1 MDATN
6 MQRLPGEVLDILKE
20 PIEGLRRAP
29 QGSAAGSEPQA
40 ASVYSPG
47 EVSPPNQDPEASTH
61 NEGLRMI
68 RGPVALRAVS
78 ATPHMSGHWEGPAV
92 CVVYRP
98 VELQGCCFHNVCVRL
113 TDWPLSLANTFMAEL
128 KA

>member
-6 MQRLPGEVLDILKE
+6 MQRLPGEVVDILKE

-29 QGSAAGSEPQA
+29 QNSAAGSEPQE
-40 ASVYSPG
+40 ASIYSPG

-78 ATPHMSGHWEGPAV
+78 AMPHMWRVGGPCCWYVQGPMA
-92 CVVYRP
+92 
-98 VELQGCCFHNVCVRL
+98 LQGCCFPEVTCDPH
-113 TDWPLSLANTFMAEL
+113 
-128 KA
+128 

>member
-1 MDATN
+1 

-20 PIEGLRRAP
+20 PIEGLRVAP
-29 QGSAAGSEPQA
+29 QQNSAAGSEPQA

-78 ATPHMSGHWEGPAV
+78 ATPHMSG
-92 CVVYRP
+92 Y
-98 VELQGCCFHNVCVRL
+98 
-113 TDWPLSLANTFMAEL
+113 
-128 KA
+128 

>member
-1 MDATN
+1 
-6 MQRLPGEVLDILKE
+6 MQRLPGEVMDILME

-47 EVSPPNQDPEASTH
+47 EVSPPNQNPDSSTH

-78 ATPHMSGHWEGPAV
+78 AMPHMSGVVVGPAV
-92 CVVYRP
+92 CMDSPYP
-98 VELQGCCFHNVCVRL
+98 
-113 TDWPLSLANTFMAEL
+113 S
-128 KA
+128 